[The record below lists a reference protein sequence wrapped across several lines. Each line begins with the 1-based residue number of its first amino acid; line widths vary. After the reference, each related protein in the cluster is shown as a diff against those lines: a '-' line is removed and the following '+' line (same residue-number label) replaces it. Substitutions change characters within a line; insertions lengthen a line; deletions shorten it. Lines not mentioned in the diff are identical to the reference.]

1 MNAPAAILPEVRR
14 TRVVEGASLADLS
27 PDALLADGR
36 PTIFRGLA
44 ADWPL
49 VQAGARGSADAIAY
63 LKRFDAGRPV
73 VGYTGDPAIGGRFFY
88 REDWSGLNFDA
99 QRVELS
105 AYLDRIAAAIDTP
118 DAPAFYV
125 GSTDLDTYLPGL
137 RAENDLRL
145 PAPPEGRDPPLVSI
159 WIGNR
164 TVAATHYDMSNN
176 LACCMMGRR
185 RFTLFPPEQIAN
197 LYPGPLEPTPGGQ
210 VVSMVDLRAPDLAR
224 YPRFA
229 DALASAEIAYLEPGD
244 VLFYPAL
251 WWHNVEALDRFN
263 VMINYW
269 WNATPAF
276 TDTPMTTLLHGILS
290 LRDRPA
296 AEKRAWAAM
305 FDYYIFGDGPRAGAH
320 LPEHVRGDLAPLD
333 ERAARRLRAKLIA
346 RLNR

>member
-1 MNAPAAILPEVRR
+1 MT
-14 TRVVEGASLADLS
+14 TRVREVEGAIATDISLDELVADN
-27 PDALLADGR
+27 R

-49 VQAGARGSADAIAY
+49 VAAGQRGAAEAIAY
-63 LKRFDAGRPV
+63 LKRFDGGRPI
-73 VGYTGDPAIGGRFFY
+73 VGYTGDAAIGGRFFY
-88 REDWSGLNFDA
+88 RDDWSGLNFEA
-99 QRVELS
+99 QRVGLF
-105 AYLDRIAAAIDTP
+105 AYLDRIAAAIDAADP
-118 DAPAFYV
+118 PSFYV

-145 PAPPEGRDPPLVSI
+145 PPPPEGHDAPLVSI

-164 TVAATHYDMSNN
+164 TVASTHYDQSNN
-176 LACCMMGRR
+176 LACCMVGPR
-185 RFTLFPPEQIAN
+185 RFTLFPPDQVAN

-210 VVSMVDLRAPDLAR
+210 VVSMVDLRAPDLER

-229 DALASAEIAYLEPGD
+229 QALAAAQVAELEPGD

-251 WWHNVEALDRFN
+251 WWHNVEALGPFN
-263 VMINYW
+263 AMINYW

-276 TDTPMTTLLHGILS
+276 ADTPMTTLLHAILS

-296 AEKRAWAAM
+296 SEKAAWRAM
-305 FDYYIFGDGPRAGAH
+305 FDYYIFGDAAEPARH
-320 LPEHVRGDLAPLD
+320 LPEVARGDLAPLD
-333 ERAARRLRAKLIA
+333 ARAARRLRAKISD

>member
-1 MNAPAAILPEVRR
+1 MSAAAMRR
-14 TRVVEGASLADLS
+14 TRVVEGATGVS

-36 PTIFRGLA
+36 PVILRGLA

-49 VQAGARGSADAIAY
+49 IAAGREGMAAAIAY
-63 LKRFDAGRPV
+63 LKRFDAGREV
-73 VGYTGDPAIGGRFFY
+73 VAYTGAPEIGGRFFY
-88 REDWSGLNFDA
+88 REDWSGLNFAA
-99 QRVELS
+99 QRVALS
-105 AYLDRIAAAIDTP
+105 ICLDRIAAHRDDPAP
-118 DAPAFYV
+118 PAFYI

-137 RAENDLRL
+137 RAENDLHL
-145 PAPPEGRDPPLVSI
+145 PDPAPDHDPPLVSI

-176 LACCMMGRR
+176 LACCAVGRR
-185 RFTLFPPEQIAN
+185 RFTLFPPDQVAN

-229 DALASAEIAYLEPGD
+229 EALAAAEVAELEPGD

-251 WWHNVEALDRFN
+251 WWHNVEALDAFN

-276 TDTPMTTLLHGILS
+276 ADTPMTTLLHAMLS
-290 LRDRPA
+290 LRDRPP
-296 AEKRAWAAM
+296 AEKQAWAAM
-305 FDYYIFGDGPRAGAH
+305 FDYYVLGEADRAAAH
-320 LPEHVRGDLAPLD
+320 LPAAVRGDLAPLD
-333 ERAARRLRAKLIA
+333 GRAARRLRAKVA
-346 RLNR
+346 ERLNR